1 MIPRPPSSTRTD
13 TRFPYTTLF
22 RSDRP
27 LPHGTHVLRCEPD
40 HRRSPDDF
48 GGRRSRTTRGAGPA
62 VARTA
67 QGFHRTVRHH
77 GGPAGHDPLARS
89 AAARVPPATS
99 EEHTSE
105 LKTLMRISY
114 AVLSWQQQTTTI
126 K

>member
-48 GGRRSRTTRGAGPA
+48 GGRRSRTPRGAGPA

-77 GGPAGHDPLARS
+77 GGTAGHDPLARS
-89 AAARVPPATS
+89 AAARVPPAWGGGDLRLGRAS
-99 EEHTSE
+99 GEIGCVSGRDRWGE
-105 LKTLMRISY
+105 
-114 AVLSWQQQTTTI
+114 VV
-126 K
+126 